1 MSFSH
6 QISDYIEM
14 SISGVKNS
22 IVIMTSS
29 LLVQLPVREVD
40 NHVWKFVCCYLATTI
55 LQAIIAINRKGVA
68 DCEVGQ

>member
-1 MSFSH
+1 MRYSLAGIVKRSLSIIVLDIRITVSFSH

-14 SISGVKNS
+14 SIPGVKNS

-40 NHVWKFVCCYLATTI
+40 NHVYT
-55 LQAIIAINRKGVA
+55 QAAV
-68 DCEVGQ
+68 E